1 METSEK
7 SNVAGVVG
15 RIVLIVVIIFAI
27 GAAIVASMG
36 GGGDSTPR
44 EVWYEEMTMGDLNAK
59 NHFIIYSDIACPYC
73 IAFENA
79 MIEHQEELEQYIEA
93 NDILIEVRATDFL
106 FEYGE
111 SMPIESRYSA
121 VATYCARDRGKF
133 WEYYD
138 LAVTKVWNEW
148 FKGTGKSSF
157 SEFNKMGRDYW
168 IEMGKS
174 VGLGEDFEQ
183 CVKNDETVAQV
194 KEDAKRM
201 VQYVN
206 GLPYFKFNSYVLSG
220 FDLSWGWDHVL
231 MYFDAGLDS

>member
-7 SNVAGVVG
+7 SSIAGVIG
-15 RIVLIVVIIFAI
+15 RIALIVVIVFAI

-36 GGGDSTPR
+36 GGGESEPR
-44 EVWYEEMTMGDLNAK
+44 EIWYEEMTMGDLNAK

-79 MIEHQEELEQYIEA
+79 MIEHKEDLEQYIEA
-93 NDILIEVRATDFL
+93 NDILIEIRATDFL

-111 SMPIESRYSA
+111 SASIESRYSA

-133 WEYYD
+133 WEFYD

-148 FKGTGKSSF
+148 FKGMGKSSF
-157 SEFNKMGRDYW
+157 SEFNKMGRSYW

-201 VQYVN
+201 TQYVN
-206 GLPYFKFNSYVLSG
+206 GLPYFKFNDYVLSG

>member
-1 METSEK
+1 METNEK
-7 SNVAGVVG
+7 SNIAGVIG
-15 RIVLIVVIIFAI
+15 RIALIVVIVFAI

-36 GGGDSTPR
+36 GGGESTPR

-79 MIEHQEELEQYIEA
+79 MIEHQEDLEQYIEA
-93 NDILIEVRATDFL
+93 NDILIEIRATDFL

-111 SMPIESRYSA
+111 SASIESRYSA

-133 WEYYD
+133 WEFYD

-148 FKGTGKSSF
+148 FKGMGKSSF
-157 SEFNKMGRDYW
+157 SEFNKMGRNYW

-183 CVKNDETVAQV
+183 CVKNDETVSQV

-201 VQYVN
+201 TQYVN
-206 GLPYFKFNSYVLSG
+206 GLPYFKFNDYVLSG
-220 FDLSWGWDHVL
+220 FDLSWGWEHVL
-231 MYFDAGLDS
+231 MYFDAGLNS